1 MSTREVKA
9 KVEGNSQFYEVMS
22 RSGHWRWLREHGHC
36 AIQNHLRTL
45 ENFQEFLETIQTVHI
60 TNCGQLP
67 SKEMSSSNDTAKGY
81 PDLEIE
87 ASIVVQ
93 VV

>member
-9 KVEGNSQFYEVMS
+9 KVEGNSQFYEVMY

-45 ENFQEFLETIQTVHI
+45 ENFQEFLETIQVHI

-67 SKEMSSSNDTAKGY
+67 SKEMSSSSDTAKGY
-81 PDLEIE
+81 SDLEIE
-87 ASIVVQ
+87 ASIVVR
-93 VV
+93 VM